1 MFMIYQIS
9 LLLVSFVL
17 SLCLVFL
24 FKKIS
29 EKYNFAVDISD
40 GGVLKIHSKKI
51 SLLGGAG
58 FALAFIIV
66 LSFNYG
72 YDNLNMFLAILV
84 GGIII
89 FLLGFY
95 DDIKWKMDSKK
106 QSLKFL
112 FLILCSF
119 VPAIILYYSSI
130 SFNFLPFLPITIIL
144 TFLYIFGAIN
154 SINYQDGIDGL
165 AGGLV
170 LISLIGFIILGF
182 LSGNIFALN
191 IAIILCGALLGFMIF
206 NFPPAKIFMGD
217 SGAYFLG
224 FMLAVLAMI
233 FCKPYNIFSII
244 GAILIIGIPVF
255 DGIYTNFRKIVCKQ
269 SLFSGDRLYYYD
281 KLMQKY
287 SIYKTL
293 FIAYF
298 VQAIFVILGTMMY
311 IKMYGL

>member
-182 LSGNIFALN
+182 LSGNIFAL
-191 IAIILCGALLGFMIF
+191 
-206 NFPPAKIFMGD
+206 
-217 SGAYFLG
+217 
-224 FMLAVLAMI
+224 
-233 FCKPYNIFSII
+233 
-244 GAILIIGIPVF
+244 IIGIPVF

>member
-1 MFMIYQIS
+1 MIYQIS

>member
-1 MFMIYQIS
+1 MIYQIS

-191 IAIILCGALLGFMIF
+191 IAIILCGAL
-206 NFPPAKIFMGD
+206 
-217 SGAYFLG
+217 
-224 FMLAVLAMI
+224 
-233 FCKPYNIFSII
+233 
-244 GAILIIGIPVF
+244 
-255 DGIYTNFRKIVCKQ
+255 
-269 SLFSGDRLYYYD
+269 
-281 KLMQKY
+281 
-287 SIYKTL
+287 
-293 FIAYF
+293 
-298 VQAIFVILGTMMY
+298 
-311 IKMYGL
+311 GL